1 MQKYAKNIV
10 IGKHIACRKF
20 SLERE
25 TMDLYVFCL
34 ILTPIIMTAGLAL
47 CLGRL
52 PLFMLLPTIVSIVL
66 GLLTMSAII
75 GAIAYFVVLA
85 ICLIFMVVR
94 FWRENRKPSRK

>member
-1 MQKYAKNIV
+1 
-10 IGKHIACRKF
+10 
-20 SLERE
+20 
-25 TMDLYVFCL
+25 
-34 ILTPIIMTAGLAL
+34 
-47 CLGRL
+47 
-52 PLFMLLPTIVSIVL
+52 MLLPTIVSIVL